1 MGPMSAMLKKY
12 LGLSGRSGRKS
23 LWLFVSLGALAG
35 FVALIVSGLL
45 MDAFGDWGI
54 VPFILFLV
62 LAAAGLL
69 ALSVRRLHD
78 AGWSA
83 WWTLVYLIPVAGL
96 LLVVPL
102 LVKRGELGANAYGDD
117 PVLIVLSPE
126 ARTRRAALDADLE
139 AAAMSAQQLRV
150 VQQRS
155 AEAERRSQAA
165 RLSLEGARS
174 RLADLE
180 SGRGSKLA
188 TACDAT
194 LYDFWLTLPTY
205 SGPVH
210 GATARVTASG
220 DVHSVSEVAGKT
232 KGGLGGAVVG
242 GLIAGPVG
250 AIVGSNVARQTT
262 VQTTVRTVDTREY
275 ELEISGPGFA
285 YSARRSSEDGLR
297 AFRDLLNARGS
308 SSETADDLIPP
319 QRASVGSLDLDAQ
332 RAVAEVTHAA
342 AALATAQLSCEQ
354 AWGKAGGDCI
364 SVSDKA
370 RVRWARMGSP
380 TSNSLGAGARAER
393 SAAGRVESGWHA
405 DPSRRHQFRFWDGA
419 EWSSSVSDDGQV
431 TSDPL

>member
-1 MGPMSAMLKKY
+1 MGPIGAMLKKY
-12 LGLSGRSGRKS
+12 VDFSGRSSRKA

-45 MDAFGDWGI
+45 MNAFGDWGI
-54 VPFILFLV
+54 VPFVFFLV

-83 WWTLVYLIPVAGL
+83 WWTLIYLIPVAGL

-102 LVKRGELGANAYGDD
+102 LVKRGESGVNAYGDD
-117 PVLIVLSPE
+117 PVLVGLSPE
-126 ARTRRAALDADLE
+126 VRARRAALDADIE
-139 AAAMSAQQLRV
+139 AAAGSAQELRV
-150 VQQRS
+150 AQQRS
-155 AEAERRSQAA
+155 AEAERRAQAV
-165 RLSLEGARS
+165 RLALEGAKS

-194 LYDFWLTLPTY
+194 LYDFWVTLPTY
-205 SGPVH
+205 SGPVR

-250 AIVGSNVARQTT
+250 AIVGSNVARKTS
-262 VQTTVRTVDTREY
+262 VQTKVRTVDTREY

-285 YSARRSSEDGLR
+285 YSARRSSEGSLR
-297 AFRDLLNARGS
+297 EFRDLLNARGS
-308 SSETADDLIPP
+308 SGETADALIPP

-332 RAVAEVTHAA
+332 RAVAAVTDAA
-342 AALATAQLSCEQ
+342 AAVATAQVSCEQ
-354 AWGKAGGDCI
+354 AWAKAVADCT

-370 RVRWARMGSP
+370 RVRLARMGSP
-380 TSNSLGAGARAER
+380 ALSSPGASARVDHSPA
-393 SAAGRVESGWHA
+393 SRVEPGWYA
-405 DPSRRHQFRFWDGA
+405 DPSKRHQFRFWDGA
-419 EWSSSVSDDGQV
+419 EWSSSVSDDGQEAC
-431 TSDPL
+431 DPL